1 MFAHKKAV
9 FVWVNTIIFLEKST
23 LARQPSPSAYA
34 DATYREPR
42 AREPNTRRTVI
53 YSRIMRAASMT
64 TTTTTHRPTTSLSVQ
79 RRRER
84 SKARALRRAS
94 TTRATGDDG
103 ENAAGD
109 VRDYFFHHRFHRRE
123 TRKTRRG
130 RDGRR
135 VMIGVMMTCM
145 TD

>member
-1 MFAHKKAV
+1 MGKQCDFSRKV
-9 FVWVNTIIFLEKST
+9 DPSS
-23 LARQPSPSAYA
+23 QPTNSSAYA
-34 DATYREPR
+34 DATYRAPR

-53 YSRIMRAASMT
+53 YSRIMRAASM

-109 VRDYFFHHRFHRRE
+109 VRDYFFIIVFIGVRRE
-123 TRKTRRG
+123 K
-130 RDGRR
+130 RDADATG
-135 VMIGVMMTCM
+135 
-145 TD
+145 DA

>member
-1 MFAHKKAV
+1 
-9 FVWVNTIIFLEKST
+9 
-23 LARQPSPSAYA
+23 
-34 DATYREPR
+34 
-42 AREPNTRRTVI
+42 
-53 YSRIMRAASMT
+53 MRAASMTTT

-109 VRDYFFHHRFHRRE
+109 VRDYFFIIVFHGVRRE
-123 TRKTRRG
+123 K
-130 RDGRR
+130 RDADATG
-135 VMIGVMMTCM
+135 
-145 TD
+145 DA